1 MSDAHYTIS
10 LYYIFTCLRKLE
22 PSVLVILECV
32 NLEVLSGTRASC
44 IPCEEFWAKLVPS
57 DSRYPDVEIS
67 SDELAV
73 CSKIVFSSIR
83 KCKWCKITRN
93 SDHSSATIQ
102 NKSSNA
108 IVVDGTVIQ
117 AEDAIV
123 IRCGSE
129 ITSGPDKEGYL
140 SYRFNVLPGPETY
153 SSLKRSNDEVATLDS
168 YATIQSNLVVNSG
181 KHLRGKRARSQLDEE
196 ADNASNPCPQCGTE
210 YDGFR
215 CNQTTIHLQCQ
226 ACRGM
231 MPSRTNNSVP
241 QHCLGCDKAFCGTYW
256 HAHGVSRFDSHHEC
270 SRENFKPTSERTISG
285 IPTLAHE
292 NNRCEQ
298 VITEKCIAQ
307 LGRTL
312 QDVIAEWLAKL
323 NNGEIDR
330 TRMPLNHAEAITFG
344 TPTEEYKEAVLE
356 AKEHIL
362 AGDIFQSVLSQRFER
377 RTFADPFEI
386 YRALRIVNPSPYMT
400 YLQAR
405 GCILVASSPEI
416 LTRVKK
422 QTITNRPLAGTVR
435 RGKTPKE
442 DLLLEKQ
449 LLNDEKQFAEHI
461 MLVDLGRNDVGKV
474 TGELLDDLTSWDVL
488 HTALRVGTVSGAP
501 KVKAMELI
509 DKLEVIRRGPYSG
522 GFGGISFSGNM
533 DIALALRTI
542 VFPTS
547 FRYDTMYSYKDA
559 NKLREWVAHLQAGA
573 GIVAD
578 SDPADEQRK
587 CENKAAALARAI
599 DLAESSFVDPVMPG
613 YFVYKSGNFDS
624 RYPDVEISSCEI
636 VVCLEILFSSIR
648 KCKWCKVTR
657 NSDHSS
663 ATIQNK
669 SSDAIVVDGTVIQ
682 AEDTIVIRCG
692 SEITSG
698 PDKEGYLS
706 YRFNVLPGPGS
717 CQKKL
722 KISMDADHAICCICL
737 NIWHDVVTV
746 APCFHNFCNE
756 CFPKWLKRSLEKR
769 SSVLC
774 PHCRAVVQFVGR
786 NHFLLNVADEIVK
799 VDSSLK
805 RTNDELAILD
815 SYATIQSNLVVKR
828 ARSQVDEEADNPSNP
843 CPQCGTEYG
852 GFRCNQTLSICN
864 IKHAEE

>member
-10 LYYIFTCLRKLE
+10 LYYIFTCLHKLE

-117 AEDAIV
+117 AEDTII

-140 SYRFNVLPGPETY
+140 SYRFNVLPGPEICQKRLKISMDVEHAKCCVCLNIWHDVATIAPCFLNFCNGCFSEWLKRY
-153 SSLKRSNDEVATLDS
+153 NSSLKRSNNEVATLDS

-215 CNQTTIHLQCQ
+215 CYQITIHLQCQ

-256 HAHGVSRFDSHHEC
+256 HAHGVSRFDSHHEG

-285 IPTLAHE
+285 IPTLVHE

-298 VITEKCIAQ
+298 VITKKCIAQ

-362 AGDIFQSVLSQRFER
+362 AGDIFQIVLSQRFER

-435 RGKTPKE
+435 RRKTPKE

-547 FRYDTMYSYKDA
+547 FWYDTMYSYKDA
-559 NKLREWVAHLQAGA
+559 NKRREWVAHLQAGA

-587 CENKAAALARAI
+587 CENKAAAVARAI

-613 YFVYKSGNFDS
+613 YFVYKSGNFGMAEVGENSVGENSGAKPCEEFWAKLVPSDS

-636 VVCLEILFSSIR
+636 VVCSEILFSSIG
-648 KCKWCKVTR
+648 KCKWCKITR

-682 AEDTIVIRCG
+682 TEDTVVIRCG

-698 PDKEGYLS
+698 LDKEGYLS
-706 YRFNVLPGPGS
+706 YRFNVLPGPES

-722 KISMDADHAICCICL
+722 KISMD
-737 NIWHDVVTV
+737 DVVTV
-746 APCFHNFCNE
+746 APCFHNFCNG
-756 CFPKWLKRSLEKR
+756 CFSEWLKRSQEKR

-774 PHCRAVVQFVGR
+774 P
-786 NHFLLNVADEIVK
+786 
-799 VDSSLK
+799 
-805 RTNDELAILD
+805 
-815 SYATIQSNLVVKR
+815 
-828 ARSQVDEEADNPSNP
+828 
-843 CPQCGTEYG
+843 
-852 GFRCNQTLSICN
+852 
-864 IKHAEE
+864 